1 MYYHNKRT
9 RAALNS
15 DDSITEPS
23 PGSIPSE
30 ATISGVLPYASAKGG
45 DIAALQDL
53 HRVHARNSLGSA
65 LFMQRLDLLGEQ
77 PGTNF
82 LLNPYDIVGSNPF
95 PSNSAESMIP
105 LGVPPPTL
113 YGQAPTIMP
122 GQHLAA
128 AKLQANMDHYAWK
141 QYQQQQ
147 LISRLQYVNA
157 SVDDNIAPDFAI
169 SNVAPDFAMSSR
181 VRNPK
186 F

>member
-9 RAALNS
+9 RAALNC
-15 DDSITEPS
+15 DDSITRTS
-23 PGSIPSE
+23 LGAIPSE
-30 ATISGVLPYASAKGG
+30 AAMAGVLSYAPAKGG
-45 DIAALQDL
+45 DNAALQDHLHL

-65 LFMQRLDLLGEQ
+65 PPFMQRLDLLREQ

-82 LLNPYDIVGSNPF
+82 LLNTYDIAGSNHF
-95 PSNSAESMIP
+95 PLNSAESMMS

-122 GQHLAA
+122 DQHLAA
-128 AKLQANMDHYAWK
+128 TKLQANMDHYAWK

-147 LISRLQYVNA
+147 LISRLRYANA
-157 SVDDNIAPDFAI
+157 SVDDTHAPDFAI
-169 SNVAPDFAMSSR
+169 SSLS
-181 VRNPK
+181 RNPK